1 MDKNLQQFRDVFF
14 EEAREHLETMESGL
28 LGLEAGGEADA
39 ETLNGIFRSAHTI
52 KGGSGMFGLD
62 DIARFTHSLEN
73 LLDQVR
79 GGKISMTPPLIDIL
93 LRSCDVLRGL
103 LNAAQ
108 QGAGLPA
115 NMEAVLAEIQQA
127 NTSDPS
133 AATKVEN
140 SAAGHVLPS
149 ETAPEVTPP
158 EDPPKV
164 TASGAT
170 GTTAWNSAEHA
181 YPEDCTDP
189 QDGAKPETRKA
200 TALWNIRFQPGPDV
214 LRRGLNPLLAL
225 REMAELGRITH
236 LHMDSSALPPLAEMD
251 PETSYLAWTLRLE
264 SDRPEARIREVF
276 DFLHDGEGL
285 TLTAESNL
293 ETGPE
298 SVAEIKAAESK
309 KPEDE
314 SVEPR
319 PIPPSAPSLA
329 APAASAKK
337 PGEGTPAA
345 SSSSL
350 SSSSSPSSSSSS
362 SSAAAAEPAAAASST
377 NESVSSIRVDVDLLD
392 RLMNQVGELVLARNQ
407 ILQFAGST
415 DDATLGAA
423 SQRLN
428 LITSELQEGVMK
440 TRMQPIGVA
449 WSMMPRLVRDLARSC
464 GKQIELEMQGAET
477 ELDRTIIEA
486 IRDPLTHLV
495 RNSCDHGLEESAVR
509 EAKGKPATGKLRLG
523 AYHEGGHVIIEITD
537 DGAGIDIGRVKS
549 KAIERGMITPDQ
561 ATRMSDHEAI
571 QLIYRPGFST
581 AEKVTGVSGRG
592 VGMDVVKTNIERAG
606 GTIDVTSRSG
616 QGTAVHIK
624 IPLTLAIIPG
634 MVVEGGGE
642 RFVIPQVSLVE
653 LVRLEEEQALERIER
668 IHGAPV
674 CRLRGKLLPLVYL
687 NETLQLEAASE
698 GHDESVNIVVLQAEG
713 RQFGLVVDGI
723 RDTQEIVVKPLGK
736 QLKGLS
742 AYSGATVMGDG
753 RVVLILDVLGVARL
767 AGLNTNQFA
776 AVARAAAAAA
786 TGSESE
792 SRIAER
798 QALLLFRSPGFER
811 MAVPLS
817 LVSRLEEFSGSR
829 VERSGGRPV
838 VQYRDRI
845 LPLVSLESLDGGSID
860 QAIGQTIDHSGDA
873 ARDLQV
879 IVFLDGARGIG
890 LVVGE
895 ILDIIEESVQMRKK
909 AHRRGLLGSAV
920 VGGEVTDFLD
930 LQAVIEASGENWSGS
945 TRNQPATVLIA
956 GASRFNRAMF
966 RSSIEMA
973 GHRVVEAA
981 NATEAVAA
989 MSRRRIDL
997 VALSADVE
1005 QAEGGGSLIALLR
1018 RHAGREVPVL
1028 PLGAHGTD
1036 HEQLASSIESLLAPV

>member
-28 LGLEAGGEADA
+28 LGLEAGGEADSD
-39 ETLNGIFRSAHTI
+39 TLNRIFRSAHTI

-79 GGKISMTPPLIDIL
+79 GGKISMTPPLVDIL

-103 LNAAQ
+103 LSSGQ
-108 QGAGLPA
+108 QGTALPA
-115 NMEAVLAEIQQA
+115 NIEAVLAEIQQA
-127 NTSDPS
+127 NTAGGVETKASSVTEENAKTSRGDQ
-133 AATKVEN
+133 AT
-140 SAAGHVLPS
+140 S
-149 ETAPEVTPP
+149 PEYESLT
-158 EDPPKV
+158 E
-164 TASGAT
+164 SGSS
-170 GTTAWNSAEHA
+170 G
-181 YPEDCTDP
+181 
-189 QDGAKPETRKA
+189 GAQVR
-200 TALWNIRFQPGPDV
+200 WNIRFQPGPDV

-225 REMAELGRITH
+225 REMAELGRISN
-236 LHMDSSALPPLAEMD
+236 LKMDTSGVPPLVEMD
-251 PETSYLAWTLRLE
+251 PEDSYLAWTLQLDSDQSE
-264 SDRPEARIREVF
+264 SRIREVF
-276 DFLHDGEGL
+276 EFLHDGEGL
-285 TLTAESNL
+285 TLTSEA
-293 ETGPE
+293 P
-298 SVAEIKAAESK
+298 AESK
-309 KPEDE
+309 LELQPVPVMETHDVTPENLPAKPTAMETAALA
-314 SVEPR
+314 
-319 PIPPSAPSLA
+319 PINQPPVATENV
-329 APAASAKK
+329 PAV
-337 PGEGTPAA
+337 
-345 SSSSL
+345 
-350 SSSSSPSSSSSS
+350 
-362 SSAAAAEPAAAASST
+362 AAEPVTAASST

-407 ILQFAGST
+407 ILQFAGAT

-495 RNSCDHGLEESAVR
+495 RNSCDHGLEASAVR
-509 EAKGKPATGKLRLG
+509 EAKGKPATGKLHLG

-537 DGAGIDIGRVKS
+537 DGGGIDIGRVKS
-549 KAIERGMITPDQ
+549 KALERGLITPDQ
-561 ATRMSDHEAI
+561 VTRMSDHEAI

-581 AEKVTGVSGRG
+581 AEKITGVSGRG

-606 GTIDVTSRSG
+606 GTIDVTSRPG

-668 IHGAPV
+668 IHDAPV

-687 NETLQLEAASE
+687 NETLKLQGSSETSSE
-698 GHDESVNIVVLQAEG
+698 GRDQSVNIVVLQAED

-736 QLKGLS
+736 QLKGLA

-767 AGLNTNQFA
+767 AGLTANQFA
-776 AVARAAAAAA
+776 AEARAAAAAA
-786 TGSESE
+786 SGSDSD
-792 SRIAER
+792 SRTSER

-817 LVSRLEEFSGSR
+817 LVSRLEEFPSTR

-845 LPLVSLESLDGGSID
+845 LPLVSMESLDGS
-860 QAIGQTIDHSGDA
+860 SLGDDSSA
-873 ARDLQV
+873 DPLQV
-879 IVFLDGARGIG
+879 IVFLDGGRGMG

-895 ILDIIEESVQMRKK
+895 ILDIIDESVQVRKK

-920 VGGEVTDFLD
+920 IGGQVTDFLD
-930 LQAVIEASGENWSGS
+930 LHAVIDASGDNWARGRS
-945 TRNQPATVLIA
+945 QAATVLVA
-956 GASRFNRAMF
+956 GASRFNRAMV

-981 NATEAVAA
+981 TAAEAVAE
-989 MSRRRIDL
+989 MSRRRIDV
-997 VALSADVE
+997 VALSSDVE

-1018 RHAGREVPVL
+1018 KQAGRDVPVL
-1028 PLGAHGTD
+1028 PLEADAAADHGQIT
-1036 HEQLASSIESLLAPV
+1036 SSIESLLASV

>member
-28 LGLEAGGEADA
+28 LGLEAGGEADSD
-39 ETLNGIFRSAHTI
+39 TLNRIFRSAHTI

-79 GGKISMTPPLIDIL
+79 AGKISMTPPLVDIL

-103 LNAAQ
+103 LSAGQ
-108 QGAGLPA
+108 QGTALPA
-115 NMEAVLAEIQQA
+115 NIEAVLAEIQQA
-127 NTSDPS
+127 NTAGGVEIKARP
-133 AATKVEN
+133 ATEEN
-140 SAAGHVLPS
+140 AKASPGDQATSP
-149 ETAPEVTPP
+149 EYAPLTE
-158 EDPPKV
+158 
-164 TASGAT
+164 SGSSG
-170 GTTAWNSAEHA
+170 GT
-181 YPEDCTDP
+181 
-189 QDGAKPETRKA
+189 QVR
-200 TALWNIRFQPGPDV
+200 WNIRFQPGPDV
-214 LRRGLNPLLAL
+214 LRRGLYPLLAF
-225 REMAELGRITH
+225 REMAELGRISN
-236 LHMDSSALPPLAEMD
+236 LKMDTSSVPPLVEMD
-251 PETSYLAWTLRLE
+251 PENSYLAWSLQLDSDHSE
-264 SDRPEARIREVF
+264 SRIREVF
-276 DFLHDGEGL
+276 EFLHDGEGL
-285 TLTAESNL
+285 TLTSQS
-293 ETGPE
+293 P
-298 SVAEIKAAESK
+298 SESK
-309 KPEDE
+309 SESQPVPTMETHDVTPENSPAQPTAME
-314 SVEPR
+314 TAALA
-319 PIPPSAPSLA
+319 PINQPPSVNV
-329 APAASAKK
+329 
-337 PGEGTPAA
+337 
-345 SSSSL
+345 
-350 SSSSSPSSSSSS
+350 
-362 SSAAAAEPAAAASST
+362 SAAAAEPVAAASST
-377 NESVSSIRVDVDLLD
+377 NDSVSSIRVDVDLLD

-407 ILQFAGST
+407 ILQFAGAT

-495 RNSCDHGLEESAVR
+495 RNSCDHGLEASAVR
-509 EAKGKPATGKLRLG
+509 EAKGKSATGKLHLG

-537 DGAGIDIGRVKS
+537 DGGGIDIGRVKS
-549 KAIERGMITPDQ
+549 KALERGLITPDQ
-561 ATRMSDHEAI
+561 ATRLSDHEAI

-581 AEKVTGVSGRG
+581 AEKITGVSGRG

-606 GTIDVTSRSG
+606 GTIDVTSRPG

-642 RFVIPQVSLVE
+642 RFVIPHVSLVE

-668 IHGAPV
+668 IHDAPV

-687 NETLQLEAASE
+687 NETLELQGSSE
-698 GHDESVNIVVLQAEG
+698 RRDQSVNIVVLQAED

-736 QLKGLS
+736 QLKGLA

-767 AGLNTNQFA
+767 AGLTANQFA
-776 AVARAAAAAA
+776 AEARAAAAAA
-786 TGSESE
+786 SGNDSD
-792 SRIAER
+792 SRTSER

-817 LVSRLEEFSGSR
+817 LVSRLEEFPGSR

-845 LPLVSLESLDGGSID
+845 LPLVSMESLDGASL
-860 QAIGQTIDHSGDA
+860 GDDSSA
-873 ARDLQV
+873 DPLQV
-879 IVFLDGARGIG
+879 IVFLDGGRGMG

-895 ILDIIEESVQMRKK
+895 ILDIIDESVQVRKK

-920 VGGEVTDFLD
+920 IAGQVTDFLD
-930 LQAVIEASGENWSGS
+930 LHAVIEASGDNW
-945 TRNQPATVLIA
+945 TRGRSQTATVLVA
-956 GASRFNRAMF
+956 GASRFSRAMV

-981 NATEAVAA
+981 NAAEAVAE
-989 MSRRRIDL
+989 MSRRRIDV
-997 VALSADVE
+997 VALSSDVE

-1018 RHAGREVPVL
+1018 KQAGRDVPVI
-1028 PLGAHGTD
+1028 PLDADAAADHG
-1036 HEQLASSIESLLAPV
+1036 QISSSIESLLASV

>member
-28 LGLEAGGEADA
+28 LGLEAGGEADSD
-39 ETLNGIFRSAHTI
+39 TLNRIFRSAHTI

-62 DIARFTHSLEN
+62 EIARFTHSLEN

-79 GGKISMTPPLIDIL
+79 GGKISMTPPLVDIL

-103 LNAAQ
+103 LSAGQ
-108 QGAGLPA
+108 QGTGLPD
-115 NMEAVLAEIQQA
+115 NIEAVLAEIQQA
-127 NTSDPS
+127 NTVVGADSS
-133 AATKVEN
+133 KE
-140 SAAGHVLPS
+140 
-149 ETAPEVTPP
+149 APEAQSPARQ
-158 EDPPKV
+158 EA
-164 TASGAT
+164 TASDLPQMPPAEIRQTAT
-170 GTTAWNSAEHA
+170 LQSDTSGPNEVAASGS
-181 YPEDCTDP
+181 Y
-189 QDGAKPETRKA
+189 R
-200 TALWNIRFQPGPDV
+200 WNIRFQPAPDV

-225 REMAELGRITH
+225 REMAELGRISN
-236 LHMDSSALPPLAEMD
+236 LRMDTSGVPLLAEIN
-251 PETSYLAWTLRLE
+251 PESSYLAWTLQLDSDQPE
-264 SDRPEARIREVF
+264 SRIRDVF

-285 TLTAESNL
+285 ILTAESSPEAKTAIQPTAQV
-293 ETGPE
+293 ETHDVTPE
-298 SVAEIKAAESK
+298 N
-309 KPEDE
+309 
-314 SVEPR
+314 
-319 PIPPSAPSLA
+319 
-329 APAASAKK
+329 PAARPAEPDMIALTSASKTLNVK
-337 PGEGTPAA
+337 DNA
-345 SSSSL
+345 SGGASE
-350 SSSSSPSSSSSS
+350 PTTTT
-362 SSAAAAEPAAAASST
+362 SSAA
-377 NESVSSIRVDVDLLD
+377 ESVSSIRVDVDLLD

-407 ILQFAGST
+407 ILQFAGAT

-495 RNSCDHGLEESAVR
+495 RNSCDHGLEAADVR
-509 EAKGKPATGKLRLG
+509 EAKGKPATGKLHLG

-537 DGAGIDIGRVKS
+537 DGGGIDIGRVKS
-549 KAIERGMITPDQ
+549 KALERGLITPDQ
-561 ATRMSDHEAI
+561 ATRMSNHEAI

-581 AEKVTGVSGRG
+581 AEKITGVSGRG

-606 GTIDVTSRSG
+606 GTIDVTSRPG

-668 IHGAPV
+668 IHDAPV

-687 NETLQLEAASE
+687 NETLKLEATTE
-698 GHDESVNIVVLQAEG
+698 GRDHSVNIVVLQAED

-736 QLKGLS
+736 QLKGLA

-767 AGLNTNQFA
+767 AGLTANQFA
-776 AVARAAAAAA
+776 AEARAAAAAA
-786 TGSESE
+786 AGTDTEARTS
-792 SRIAER
+792 ER

-817 LVSRLEEFSGSR
+817 LVSRLEEFPGSR

-845 LPLVSLESLDGGSID
+845 LPLVSLESLDGSSLGEDSSND
-860 QAIGQTIDHSGDA
+860 P
-873 ARDLQV
+873 LQV
-879 IVFLDGARGIG
+879 IVFLDGGRGMG

-895 ILDIIEESVQMRKK
+895 ILDIIEESVQVRKK

-920 VGGEVTDFLD
+920 IGGQVTDFLD
-930 LQAVIEASGENWSGS
+930 LHAVIDSSGDNWSRGRS
-945 TRNQPATVLIA
+945 QTATVLVA
-956 GASRFNRAMF
+956 GASRFNRAMV

-973 GHRVVEAA
+973 GHRVVEASTA
-981 NATEAVAA
+981 AEAVAE
-989 MSRRRIDL
+989 MSRRRIDV
-997 VALSADVE
+997 VALSSDVE

-1018 RHAGREVPVL
+1018 KQAGRDVPVL
-1028 PLGAHGTD
+1028 PLEADAAADHG
-1036 HEQLASSIESLLAPV
+1036 QISSSIESLLASV